1 MKSGPRRPFH
11 ALEVLLFCLVVIVGI
26 GVAGY
31 LYTAAERRSFDAEAR
46 NQLAAIADMQV
57 RQLSAWRAER
67 LDDAKALQS
76 NPFAIPG
83 LLESLDSGRNL
94 GNVET
99 WMAQLL
105 EAYHYN
111 AASLWDRNSRRRS
124 WLPAGDRGG
133 EPDRE
138 LAAQVMSARTP
149 RLVDLH
155 RDETTGAAHMTLAV
169 PLLSTA
175 SPEPIGALL
184 LSIDPTSFL
193 FPLIQTWP
201 TPSRSAETLLI
212 RREGDEVVYLNDLR
226 HRKNTVLSLRFP
238 LDRAGLP
245 AARAALGYEGVLYGT
260 DYRGASVLAAT
271 KHVPDSPWYLVAKL
285 DTEEALAALRQRTRF
300 IATSFGL
307 LAAALIAGT
316 MFLWSRQAAQAHKQ
330 QLEAELERRA
340 ILGHF
345 DFLSRFANDVILL
358 FDKTG
363 RIIDANQRAVDS
375 YGYDREELLQLDP
388 AALHDPVDAGKLAEI
403 WESVKAKGPLGL
415 VFEAEH
421 LRKDGS
427 RFPVEVSAR
436 VIEVEGR
443 EFRQEIIR
451 DITERKR
458 VEKSLVEKEQQY
470 HTLADSGL
478 ALIWTSKA
486 DKKCDY
492 FNQPWLTFTG
502 RSLEQ
507 ELGDG
512 WVEGV
517 HPEDLERC
525 IEIYTRAFDRREPF
539 SMHYRLRR
547 HDGEFRWILDDGAPR
562 YDSHGSF
569 LGYIGHCLDIGEQ
582 KRVEQALLESE
593 DKFRSV
599 VEQSS
604 DLISLT
610 DADGV
615 ILYVSPASE
624 KLFGAKPKE
633 MTGHHF
639 TEFLEESSIPTAMTL
654 FKESAEISWR
664 TTGLELLMK
673 RKDGSVF
680 TGELNGSR
688 SQVLPGAATM
698 VVIRDITKRK
708 LIEQQ
713 IQQLNAELEQR
724 VRDRTVQLEVAN
736 RELESFSYSVSHDLR
751 GPLRGIDGWSLALV
765 EEYRDKLDAQAC
777 EYLDYIR
784 SDAQRMGQLIDD
796 MLRLAQVSRG
806 RMALTSVDMG
816 ALSQAVAA
824 RLQERQP
831 SRRVEFKVEPG
842 LTASGDAGLLEIA
855 LTNLIDNAWKFS
867 GKRPVA
873 RIEFGRTEVDGHPAF
888 FIRDNGVGFDMAYVH
903 KLFGPFQRLH
913 KSSEFPGTGIGL
925 AIVQR
930 VVHRHNGR
938 VWAEAQP
945 DGGATFYF
953 TLQESV

>member
-11 ALEVLLFCLVVIVGI
+11 ALEVLLFCLVVIVGS

-57 RQLSAWRAER
+57 RQLSAWRSER
-67 LDDAKALQS
+67 LADAKALQS
-76 NPFAIPG
+76 NPFVIPG

-94 GNVET
+94 GKAET
-99 WMAQLL
+99 WMAQLMA
-105 EAYHYN
+105 AYHYT

-124 WLPAGDRGG
+124 WLPAGASGS
-133 EPDRE
+133 ELERE
-138 LAAQVMSARTP
+138 LATQVMRARTP

-155 RDETTGAAHMTLAV
+155 RDETTGAAHMTVAV

-175 SPEPIGALL
+175 SSEPIGALL
-184 LSIDPTSFL
+184 LKIDPTSFL

-212 RREGDEVVYLNDLR
+212 RREGNEVLFLNELR
-226 HRKNTVLSLRFP
+226 HRKNTALSLRFP
-238 LDRAGLP
+238 LERSGLP

-260 DYRGASVLAAT
+260 DYRGKSVLAAT
-271 KHVPDSPWYLVAKL
+271 KHVPDSPWSLVSKV
-285 DTEEALAALRQRTRF
+285 DTEEALAPLRQRTRF

-307 LAAALIAGT
+307 LAAALIAGI

-345 DFLSRFANDVILL
+345 DFLSRFANDIILL
-358 FDKTG
+358 FDKIG

-375 YGYDREELLQLDP
+375 YGYDREELLRLDL
-388 AALHDPVDAGKLAEI
+388 AALHDPEEAGKLAEI
-403 WESVKAKGPLGL
+403 WESVKARGPLGL

-427 RFPVEVSAR
+427 RFPVEVSVR

-458 VEKSLVEKEQQY
+458 AEDELRAKENVLSESQSAAHVGSWSWDLAAGKLTWTSETYRLHGVSPDTFVPSRETLLGLIHEDDQAAMQAWLAACLAGQAPPALEFRALQPDGGVRKLHALGNLVRDAKNKPIRMTGIVQDITDRRRAEEALRKSEERHRIILQTAMEGFW
-470 HTLADSGL
+470 LADTQGRLLEVNEAYSRMSGY
-478 ALIWTSKA
+478 SV
-486 DKKCDY
+486 
-492 FNQPWLTFTG
+492 
-502 RSLEQ
+502 Q
-507 ELGDG
+507 ELLAMRIPELEA
-512 WVEGV
+512 VEAPDETAARIQQIVARG
-517 HPEDLERC
+517 EALFE
-525 IEIYTRAFDRREPF
+525 
-539 SMHYRLRR
+539 SR
-547 HDGEFRWILDDGAPR
+547 HR
-562 YDSHGSF
+562 
-569 LGYIGHCLDIGEQ
+569 
-582 KRVEQALLESE
+582 
-593 DKFRSV
+593 
-599 VEQSS
+599 
-604 DLISLT
+604 
-610 DADGV
+610 
-615 ILYVSPASE
+615 
-624 KLFGAKPKE
+624 
-633 MTGHHF
+633 
-639 TEFLEESSIPTAMTL
+639 
-654 FKESAEISWR
+654 
-664 TTGLELLMK
+664 

-680 TGELNGSR
+680 DVEVSVQYRPADGGRL
-688 SQVLPGAATM
+688 
-698 VVIRDITKRK
+698 VVFLRDITERKRA
-708 LIEQQ
+708 EEAVR
-713 IQQLNAELEQR
+713 QLNAELEQR

-765 EEYRDKLDAQAC
+765 EEYRDKLDPQAC

-796 MLRLAQVSRG
+796 MLRLAHVSRG
-806 RMALTSVDMG
+806 RMQLASVDMG
-816 ALSQAVAA
+816 AISQAVAA

-831 SRRVEFKVEPG
+831 DRQVEFKVEPG

-867 GKRPVA
+867 SKRPVA
-873 RIEFGRTEVDGHPAF
+873 RIELGRTETDGRSAF